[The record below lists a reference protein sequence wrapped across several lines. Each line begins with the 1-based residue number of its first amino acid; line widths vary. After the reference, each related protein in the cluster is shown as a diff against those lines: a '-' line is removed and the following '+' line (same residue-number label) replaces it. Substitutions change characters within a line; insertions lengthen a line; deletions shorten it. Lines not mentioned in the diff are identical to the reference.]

1 MNGMTVK
8 SEMGMNP
15 GEQTFFSEAS
25 GSTRGLSQEAQSLS
39 NLSRLNNAMN
49 NHKSWQTMTSSKVT
63 PTPQPKGSGNS
74 SLLSY
79 TSPQLGGL
87 LGQDFGLM
95 PETSQVNLAAMAA
108 SQQQHSFL
116 SNGYGGVETTS
127 VGGGRDS
134 SEGQPLRHF
143 FDDWPRSRADPSALA
158 WGSDVED
165 SDRATSNNAG
175 GAGGRG
181 GQNNSNHTSNN
192 TQLSISIPTTAAPSG
207 DFNSQSSG
215 GSPSRGKLSLS
226 PLKLSMSRAGD
237 ESDDHALVGLGI
249 GASMIDQ
256 HHSQDH
262 PMDEEHEPT
271 AHDDDDEPPSGAWDP
286 IAWEPSS
293 VGGPLA
299 EVLQSSSGNVGVAQ
313 TPPAAAAAVAGAGPG
328 LNLLSEADWLENH
341 HRKLHDSSSPVDVL
355 HKSTFASQ
363 CSDSSTSTSS
373 ASSPRSSSALP
384 VHPAAANAPPASDRS
399 AASAAAAFA

>member
-15 GEQTFFSEAS
+15 EQILFSEAS

-39 NLSRLNNAMN
+39 NLSRLNTTMN
-49 NHKSWQTMTSSKVT
+49 KSWQTMTSSKVT
-63 PTPQPKGSGNS
+63 PTPQQQQPKGSGNS

-79 TSPQLGGL
+79 TSPQMGGL

-127 VGGGRDS
+127 VGGRES

-165 SDRATSNNAG
+165 SDRATSNA
-175 GAGGRG
+175 ATGGRG
-181 GQNNSNHTSNN
+181 QSTSNNN

-237 ESDDHALVGLGI
+237 ESDDMGLGV
-249 GASMIDQ
+249 GATIDQ
-256 HHSQDH
+256 AGA
-262 PMDEEHEPT
+262 EEHEHEHELGHDRHAPT
-271 AHDDDDEPPSGAWDP
+271 GAWDP
-286 IAWEPSS
+286 IPWETTS

-299 EVLQSSSGNVGVAQ
+299 EVLQSSSSSGAVVVASQ
-313 TPPAAAAAVAGAGPG
+313 TQTPAAAGSDHR
-328 LNLLSEADWLENH
+328 LNLLSEAEWLESH
-341 HRKLHDSSSPVDVL
+341 HKKVHEPSSSPGRMPASPVDVL
-355 HKSTFASQ
+355 HKSTFASH
-363 CSDSSTSTSS
+363 SDSSTSTSS
-373 ASSPRSSSALP
+373 ASSPRNSALLVDVATAQP
-384 VHPAAANAPPASDRS
+384 SDLS
-399 AASAAAAFA
+399 ASAAAAAAVASAQLA

>member
-39 NLSRLNNAMN
+39 NLSRLNNTMN
-49 NHKSWQTMTSSKVT
+49 NKSWQTMTSSKVT
-63 PTPQPKGSGNS
+63 PIPQPKGSGNS

-175 GAGGRG
+175 SAGGRG

-237 ESDDHALVGLGI
+237 ESDDHALVGLGV

-256 HHSQDH
+256 HHSQD

-299 EVLQSSSGNVGVAQ
+299 EVLQSSSSGNVGVAQ
-313 TPPAAAAAVAGAGPG
+313 NPPAAAGAG
-328 LNLLSEADWLENH
+328 LNLLSEADWLQNH
-341 HRKLHDSSSPVDVL
+341 HKKIHDSSSPVDVL
-355 HKSTFASQ
+355 HNSTFASH
-363 CSDSSTSTSS
+363 SDSSTSTSS
-373 ASSPRSSSALP
+373 ASSPRSSALP
-384 VHPAAANAPPASDRS
+384 VHPAVNAPPASERS

>member
-15 GEQTFFSEAS
+15 EQILFSEAS

-39 NLSRLNNAMN
+39 NLSRLNTSLQN
-49 NHKSWQTMTSSKVT
+49 KSWQTMTSSKVT
-63 PTPQPKGSGNS
+63 PAPQQQQPKGSGGS

-79 TSPQLGGL
+79 TSPQMGGL

-116 SNGYGGVETTS
+116 SNGYGGVEAT
-127 VGGGRDS
+127 RES

-165 SDRATSNNAG
+165 SDRATSNP
-175 GAGGRG
+175 GAGAATTTTR
-181 GQNNSNHTSNN
+181 QSNHNNNN
-192 TQLSISIPTTAAPSG
+192 TQLSISIPNMATAPSSG

-237 ESDDHALVGLGI
+237 
-249 GASMIDQ
+249 
-256 HHSQDH
+256 
-262 PMDEEHEPT
+262 
-271 AHDDDDEPPSGAWDP
+271 DDEDRAW
-286 IAWEPSS
+286 AWEPTVS

-299 EVLQSSSGNVGVAQ
+299 EVLQSGQ
-313 TPPAAAAAVAGAGPG
+313 TGGSNASG
-328 LNLLSEADWLENH
+328 LNLLSDDWLDH
-341 HRKLHDSSSPVDVL
+341 HHKKSSSSSSSQSPGHGVASPVDVL
-355 HKSTFASQ
+355 HKSTF
-363 CSDSSTSTSS
+363 SDSSTSTSS
-373 ASSPRSSSALP
+373 ASSPRGAVP
-384 VHPAAANAPPASDRS
+384 VPGPAQLTI
-399 AASAAAAFA
+399 

>member
-15 GEQTFFSEAS
+15 EQILFSEAS

-39 NLSRLNNAMN
+39 NLSRLNTTMN
-49 NHKSWQTMTSSKVT
+49 KSWQTMTSSKVT
-63 PTPQPKGSGNS
+63 PTPQQPKGSGNS

-79 TSPQLGGL
+79 TSPQMGGL

-127 VGGGRDS
+127 VGGRES

-165 SDRATSNNAG
+165 SDRATSNATTT
-175 GAGGRG
+175 GGRG
-181 GQNNSNHTSNN
+181 GQSNNNNNHTSNNNNN
-192 TQLSISIPTTAAPSG
+192 TQLSISIPMTAPQSG

-237 ESDDHALVGLGI
+237 ESDDMGLGV
-249 GASMIDQ
+249 GSTTTTIDQ
-256 HHSQDH
+256 AHHSQD
-262 PMDEEHEPT
+262 PEHET
-271 AHDDDDEPPSGAWDP
+271 HQGAWDP
-286 IAWEPSS
+286 IPWEPSS
-293 VGGPLA
+293 VDGGPLA
-299 EVLQSSSGNVGVAQ
+299 EVLQSSGNVVTSG
-313 TPPAAAAAVAGAGPG
+313 G
-328 LNLLSEADWLENH
+328 LSEAEWLESSH
-341 HRKLHDSSSPVDVL
+341 HKKDDSPSRVPASPVDVL
-355 HKSTFASQ
+355 HKSTFASH
-363 CSDSSTSTSS
+363 SDSSTSTSS
-373 ASSPRSSSALP
+373 ASSPRNSVIPVDPANVAQPCDSSQIP
-384 VHPAAANAPPASDRS
+384 VS
-399 AASAAAAFA
+399 AA